1 MSKEMREQI
10 NKVKNWKQF
19 LNENKTVNDF
29 TEKEIDIVF
38 DNAKKYITKNNDTE
52 NHYHN
57 NRWHDCHEE
66 R

>member
-1 MSKEMREQI
+1 MQI
-10 NKVKNWKQF
+10 NSVVSSFFLWGEEKKKQVADDIM
-19 LNENKTVNDF
+19 KR
-29 TEKEIDIVF
+29 IDTWRVT
-38 DNAKKYITKNNDTE
+38 AYEQKE